1 MTRRKKLGCCQ
12 EEKMKKQTPFHR
24 RWFFV
29 SVWFLLLCTFLMS
42 CAALEEAQQRREA
55 RYKQRALEQQASQKP
70 QEQNREASQLVG
82 QPAPDFTLYDLN
94 GNEVRLSDFRGK
106 PVVLNFWATWCGPCR
121 VEIPH
126 VNVLYDKY
134 KAQGLVVIGVND
146 EPDHATVRSFAE
158 QHISYTVALDGS
170 TQFRQYGVRGMP
182 ATFYIDREG
191 IVRSYDLGF
200 GLDGP
205 TTIDMK
211 TRNLL

>member
-1 MTRRKKLGCCQ
+1 MFGGSGGKG
-12 EEKMKKQTPFHR
+12 FHR

-29 SVWFLLLCTFLMS
+29 SVGFLLLCTFLMS
-42 CAALEEAQQRREA
+42 CAALEEAQQRRET
-55 RYKQRALEQQASQKP
+55 RYKQRALEQQASEQS
-70 QEQNREASQLVG
+70 QENRSESSLVG
-82 QPAPDFTLYDLN
+82 QPAPDFTLYDLD

-126 VNVLYDKY
+126 VNALYDRY
-134 KAQGLVVIGVND
+134 KAQGLVVIGVNK
-146 EPDHATVRSFAE
+146 EADHATVRSFAE
-158 QHISYTVALDGS
+158 QHISYTVALDGGS
-170 TQFRQYGVRGMP
+170 QFRQYGVRGMP